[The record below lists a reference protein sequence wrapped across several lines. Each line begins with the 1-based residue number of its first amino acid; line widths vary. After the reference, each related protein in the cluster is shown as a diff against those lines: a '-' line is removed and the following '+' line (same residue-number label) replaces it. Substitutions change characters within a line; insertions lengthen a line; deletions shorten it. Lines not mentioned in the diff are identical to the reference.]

1 VALGARNGDVAA
13 SQDKAGLLVF
23 GQAKGRR
30 FVSFEIV
37 TFVAGVEIRSAGK
50 LIGVAIG
57 MAIGAALKFDF
68 VKRVLALGSMALHAF
83 QARVAALQRVVG
95 RSVFFHGEKGR
106 LPALHVVAGRA
117 FAAIF
122 SLDELPVMSILVA
135 IRALLKR
142 DGLFEIAVGVALGA
156 IDSSVLALERVLR
169 LGVIKSLG
177 DGLKVDPLPSAGIV
191 AGVAT
196 LREAAVVGILVAI
209 GALAEWNANVFR
221 LAIGTVGVAL
231 GALHLRMQSGE
242 RITGLGM
249 VELAHVNGFPV
260 DEVVAGLAGRAQT
273 ALVEIFVTGRAGGG
287 HTEIGAVQILFLNG
301 RTFLRRDVGGIV
313 ALVAGQSRVLALK
326 QVSGFLVVEGLGV
339 PFNKR
344 EVFAVV
350 IGVATGALL
359 AGAGGDVIGRVK
371 AFVGRNAAADFGVAI
386 DAFEGCLAAKLVA
399 TRTVGRS
406 V

>member
-1 VALGARNGDVAA
+1 MALGAGYGDVAA
-13 SQDKAGLLVF
+13 SQHKAGLLVL
-23 GQAKGRR
+23 GQAKRGRL
-30 FVSFEIV
+30 VSFKIV

-50 LIGVAIG
+50 LIGVSIG
-57 MAIGAALKFDF
+57 MAIGAALKLDF
-68 VKRVLALGSMALHAF
+68 IKGVLTLGSMALHAF
-83 QARVAALQRVVG
+83 QPRVAALQRVVG

-117 FAAIF
+117 FTAILT
-122 SLDELPVMSILVA
+122 LDELPIMSILVA
-135 IRALLKR
+135 IRALLER
-142 DGLFEIAVGVALGA
+142 DLLLEIAVGVALGA
-156 IDSSVLALERVLR
+156 IDGGVLALERVLG
-169 LGVIKSLG
+169 LGVVESLV
-177 DGLKVDPLPSAGIV
+177 DGLQADPLPSAGIV

-196 LREAAVVGILVAI
+196 LREAAVVRILVAI

-231 GALHLRMQSGE
+231 GALHFRMQSGE
-242 RITGLGM
+242 RITGFGV
-249 VELAHVNGFPV
+249 VELAHVDGFPV

-301 RTFLRRDVGGIV
+301 RTFLRRDAGGIV
-313 ALVAGQSRVLALK
+313 ALVAGQSSVLALK
-326 QVSGFLVVEGLGV
+326 QISGFLVVESLGV

-350 IGVATGALL
+350 LRVATGALL

-386 DAFEGCLAAKLVA
+386 HAFKGCLAAKFVA
-399 TRTVGRS
+399 TRAIGGS